1 MTVCALFFCCFF
13 FFKQK
18 TAYEMRISDWSSDVC
33 SSDLVLAYIL
43 SGTAGLYVSDLP
55 YLLASRVVLGLSAA
69 MIQITAFTLINT
81 RLAPAARAQWMGM
94 HISAAMIGTIL
105 VQPVAGF
112 IGDYSWRWP

>member
-1 MTVCALFFCCFF
+1 MMAGSVLAGFL
-13 FFKQK
+13 
-18 TAYEMRISDWSSDVC
+18 ADRIGIRTLLTLS
-33 SSDLVLAYIL
+33 VLAYIL